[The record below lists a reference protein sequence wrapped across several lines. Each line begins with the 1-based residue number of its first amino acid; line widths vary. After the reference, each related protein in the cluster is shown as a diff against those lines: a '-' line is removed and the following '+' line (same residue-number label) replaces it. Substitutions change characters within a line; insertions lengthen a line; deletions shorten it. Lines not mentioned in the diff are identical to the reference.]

1 MKKKM
6 LSLVK
11 AMAMVTLVA
20 ALAGCGATNQET
32 GQSTAGTTS
41 QGEVQTTAQSQSAK
55 RIVGFLEKNEVDV
68 YHVALNSAVTKVL
81 ERAKSEG
88 IIADYFVMDGQ
99 SDPVKQNNQMEE
111 LINMGCTDF
120 ICIFAEGEGAV
131 PIVDRV
137 AELGANLVNVDSMAA
152 NIDDYEQFVRVNPD
166 NIMAANMQAEY
177 AMSLMDGGGYCILSG
192 ISGNM
197 VAQQRHDGVREVLD
211 NNDSWKLL
219 DEQWADWDPEKSVKF
234 MEDWLSLYGNDLKVV
249 FCGNDTMAIAA
260 AGVCNAAGRDDIVII
275 GIDAIESAINMIE
288 NDEMNAT
295 IWQDSN
301 LQATTAAEILIKLI
315 QGEQVDHYVEIPN
328 TLITKENVDQWYAGQ
343 PE

>member
-1 MKKKM
+1 MA
-6 LSLVK
+6 VV
-11 AMAMVTLVA
+11 AMLVA
-20 ALAGCGATNQET
+20 IVGCGAKEQKT
-32 GQSTAGTTS
+32 GQSETEVTK
-41 QGEVQTTAQSQSAK
+41 QGAVQTTQQSQSDK

-81 ERAKSEG
+81 KKAKSDG
-88 IIADYFVMDGQ
+88 VIADYFVMDGQ

-131 PIVDRV
+131 PIVTRA

-166 NIMAANMQAEY
+166 NTAASNMQADY
-177 AMSLMDGGGYCILSG
+177 AMSLLDGGGYCILSG

-197 VAQQRHDGVREVLD
+197 VAQQRHNGVREVLD
-211 NNDSWKLL
+211 KNDSWKLL
-219 DEQWADWDPEKSVKF
+219 DEQWADWDPEKSVKL
-234 MEDWLSLYGNDLKVV
+234 MEDWLSLYGDNLKVV

-260 AGVCNAAGRDDIVII
+260 AGVCNAAGRDDIIVI

-288 NDEMNAT
+288 NGEMNAT

-301 LQATTAAEILIKLI
+301 LQATTAAEMLIELIK
-315 QGEQVDHYVEIPN
+315 GEKVDHYIEIPN
-328 TLITKENVDQWYAGQ
+328 TLITKENVDKWYAGQ